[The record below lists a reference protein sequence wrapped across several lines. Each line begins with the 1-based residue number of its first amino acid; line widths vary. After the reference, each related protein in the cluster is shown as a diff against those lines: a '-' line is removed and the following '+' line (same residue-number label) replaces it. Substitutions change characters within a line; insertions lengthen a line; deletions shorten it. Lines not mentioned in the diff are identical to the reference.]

1 MEIPYEIKSILCPNN
16 SNDALFNDFI
26 ILEPSIFNYFT
37 SSEKS
42 SLISL
47 INDLGELS
55 NLDRHL
61 SSPITSFVSFIN
73 SNNSNNK
80 LILKC
85 INDLIIGFI
94 YFGFKPILLRNEY
107 NLNYF
112 YKNLI
117 TISDFYIMRN
127 YRRMNYGKELFDK
140 VINMTNIKPVLMA
153 FEFPNKSMMN
163 FLEQTYGISNPIY
176 QANNVITFYNYKDEN
191 FNKYLDDYHRVIDVN
206 KMEDDIDGYR
216 KWSPLNNDYIKF
228 FRSDY
233 SYKNIFPLQF
243 NNKFNRINK
252 QPINNRYNNF
262 ENNFINN
269 YNYKGNNYNNMN
281 YSNDDRYDKI
291 HNKNHFNRSIN
302 NININNNN
310 RERINKYKKQF
321 HLIDKK
327 NIFGKMNNNYN
338 NNNKKNTPIPLAIK
352 DIESNNNSQVDKK
365 FFRKFNDYYLNQD
378 KNKSNNNINLNKHRY
393 ARNVKDNYF
402 NYLNNENRYIKSL
415 YERQKEKEEKLNKS
429 LNMLSDRIK
438 ENNYNIPARNK
449 NQFDTYYRK
458 NRSFATVFDSIE
470 NNKTEEND
478 YREYKKYKLENEYF
492 D

>member
-1 MEIPYEIKSILCPNN
+1 
-16 SNDALFNDFI
+16 
-26 ILEPSIFNYFT
+26 
-37 SSEKS
+37 
-42 SLISL
+42 
-47 INDLGELS
+47 
-55 NLDRHL
+55 
-61 SSPITSFVSFIN
+61 
-73 SNNSNNK
+73 
-80 LILKC
+80 
-85 INDLIIGFI
+85 
-94 YFGFKPILLRNEY
+94 
-107 NLNYF
+107 
-112 YKNLI
+112 
-117 TISDFYIMRN
+117 
-127 YRRMNYGKELFDK
+127 
-140 VINMTNIKPVLMA
+140 MTNIKPVLMA
-153 FEFPNKSMMN
+153 YEYPNKPLMN
-163 FLEQTYGISNPIY
+163 FLAKNYGITNPIN
-176 QANNVITFYNYKDEN
+176 QLNNIIIFYNYKDEN
-191 FNKYLDDYHRVIDVN
+191 FNKYLDDYHRAIDVN
-206 KMEDDIDGYR
+206 KMEDDIDRYR
-216 KWSPLNNDYIKF
+216 KWSPLNNDYFKF

-269 YNYKGNNYNNMN
+269 YNYKGSNYNNMN

-378 KNKSNNNINLNKHRY
+378 KNKSNNNINLNRHRY

-478 YREYKKYKLENEYF
+478 YREYKKYKQENEYF

>member
-1 MEIPYEIKSILCPNN
+1 
-16 SNDALFNDFI
+16 
-26 ILEPSIFNYFT
+26 
-37 SSEKS
+37 
-42 SLISL
+42 
-47 INDLGELS
+47 
-55 NLDRHL
+55 
-61 SSPITSFVSFIN
+61 
-73 SNNSNNK
+73 
-80 LILKC
+80 
-85 INDLIIGFI
+85 
-94 YFGFKPILLRNEY
+94 
-107 NLNYF
+107 
-112 YKNLI
+112 
-117 TISDFYIMRN
+117 
-127 YRRMNYGKELFDK
+127 
-140 VINMTNIKPVLMA
+140 
-153 FEFPNKSMMN
+153 
-163 FLEQTYGISNPIY
+163 
-176 QANNVITFYNYKDEN
+176 
-191 FNKYLDDYHRVIDVN
+191 
-206 KMEDDIDGYR
+206 
-216 KWSPLNNDYIKF
+216 
-228 FRSDY
+228 
-233 SYKNIFPLQF
+233 
-243 NNKFNRINK
+243 
-252 QPINNRYNNF
+252 
-262 ENNFINN
+262 
-269 YNYKGNNYNNMN
+269 MN
-281 YSNDDRYDKI
+281 YSNEDRYDKI

-338 NNNKKNTPIPLAIK
+338 NDNNKKNTPIPLAIK

-393 ARNVKDNYF
+393 VRNVKDNYF

-478 YREYKKYKLENEYF
+478 YREYKKYKQENEYF